1 MKIDSVQGT
10 SVYKAG
16 LTMIWE
22 FEIACVRI
30 ELVNFRE
37 SIWTFLRD
45 KQNCRYN
52 IIRVLIVSGWP
63 YSRVDIS
70 ATNVTPAPPSGNNV
84 DYSIQGAKKVLSY
97 ILGLGVFVIH
107 RASEFW
113 S

>member
-30 ELVNFRE
+30 ELVDFRE
-37 SIWTFLRD
+37 SIWAFLWD
-45 KQNCRYN
+45 KQNCPYN

-63 YSRVDIS
+63 QSRVHVS
-70 ATNVTPAPPSGNNV
+70 VTNVTISPPSGYNIN
-84 DYSIQGAKKVLSY
+84 YSIQLAKKVLSY